1 MENTPLSLDTL
12 AVRVK
17 ALENA
22 ASQNSENHGKIY
34 ARLEAVEKGQ
44 GIISSELTSI
54 RDLCNE
60 IKADVKDLKERPMKK
75 YDSISMAILQWLILA
90 VLGAALVLK

>member
-1 MENTPLSLDTL
+1 MENTPLTLETL
-12 AVRVK
+12 AVRVRT
-17 ALENA
+17 LEKGMTH
-22 ASQNSENHGKIY
+22 NSENHGEIY

-44 GIISSELTSI
+44 GIVSAELSSI

-75 YDSISMAILQWLILA
+75 YDSISMAVVQWLILA